1 VVSRW
6 KLHRRTIVG
15 SNCRIARYGLFRNSR
30 WRFGGMAMKLF
41 NKKPE
46 LTEDEVYAK
55 LDKLM
60 GKMASIDVYL
70 EYLELREGM

>member
-1 VVSRW
+1 
-6 KLHRRTIVG
+6 
-15 SNCRIARYGLFRNSR
+15 
-30 WRFGGMAMKLF
+30 MAMKLF

-70 EYLELREGM
+70 EYLELREGMQELRSRAPRSPICQVFKM